1 MHVNASIE
9 ETSTSVKPSAR
20 KSKLRYMKKF
30 IVWTDVD
37 RLESMLTNYGVIA
50 ALLASIAFASLVST
64 TPEDYDAL
72 PFAGAAHR
80 LTASSGSMRRTVTK
94 ASPTSRRKSTSRRSF
109 LSPPFWRYEHPAW
122 WTALCALNSLEV

>member
-30 IVWTDVD
+30 IVWTDAD
-37 RLESMLTNYGVIA
+37 RLKSMLTNYGVIA

-72 PFAGAAHR
+72 RRRGSPADRQQR
-80 LTASSGSMRRTVTK
+80 LYATHSDEGFSY
-94 ASPTSRRKSTSRRSF
+94 F
-109 LSPPFWRYEHPAW
+109 
-122 WTALCALNSLEV
+122 